1 MTDVISFRL
10 GTFKLAWNRT
20 QLDTQHNL
28 REQVSDTYI
37 QLQKAF
43 KSYGSPNCK
52 KIRNQPLITLIMNM
66 ATGFIGE
73 LRTCLLTAA
82 FISSTAAFLLL

>member
-28 REQVSDTYI
+28 REQGFDKYI
-37 QLQKAF
+37 QLQKPF

-52 KIRNQPLITLIMNM
+52 KIQNQLV
-66 ATGFIGE
+66 ATGYIGE
-73 LRTCLLTAA
+73 FRTCLLTAA
-82 FISSTAAFLLL
+82 FISSTVAFLLFLV